1 MLKPAI
7 KKSKTLFSPF
17 KYHSKVKS
25 GIMKPIEVNPMM
37 VKTFTKMDK
46 IESDI
51 NYCLFRHKD
60 KKCGNFLFKSLDV
73 ERKINKISKKI
84 EHSTKEIEKHEFCHK
99 KSITENELLNSDHK
113 SKINQG
119 KYLGNEY
126 GYLKNE
132 VENMRKQIIILNNE
146 KTQMEFKAITFKE
159 EIKYI
164 KADINKINKD
174 IDKVKKERKII
185 IEKLKNEK
193 DNIFSITKGAK
204 LSETFIKKITK
215 LIKTE

>member
-1 MLKPAI
+1 MLKPSI
-7 KKSKTLFSPF
+7 KKAKTLFSPF

-25 GIMKPIEVNPMM
+25 GIMKPIETNPLM
-37 VKTFTKMDK
+37 VKTFKKMDK

-51 NYCLFRHKD
+51 NYCLFRHKN
-60 KKCGNFLFKSLDV
+60 KKCGDFLFKSSDV

-84 EHSTKEIEKHEFCHK
+84 EHATKEIEKHEFCHK
-99 KSITENELLNSDHK
+99 KSTTENELLNSDHK
-113 SKINQG
+113 SKLKQG

-126 GYLKNE
+126 EYLKNE
-132 VENMRKQIIILNNE
+132 VEDMRKNIIKLNNE
-146 KTQMEFKAITFKE
+146 KTQMEFQAITLKE

-164 KADINKINKD
+164 KVDISNINKE
-174 IDKVKKERKII
+174 IDKVKKERKMI
-185 IEKLKNEK
+185 IEQLKIEK
-193 DNIFSITKGAK
+193 DNIYTITKGAK